1 MGLSRPTAFRP
12 PPSRWSGWPAA
23 GFSLWELLCALG
35 VASVVLAV
43 SLPAF
48 QNFVLDGR
56 RAADVNALVA
66 AVQFARS
73 EAEKRGRPV
82 VLCKSRDFQSCAG
95 PGAGFD
101 TGWMVV
107 LHETGSG
114 LPALAN
120 GVSPLHAYRPRLTGE
135 IHANREWFEFRPFHR
150 RSTNGTVTFC
160 DRRGSAAAR
169 AVIVSYTGRP
179 RVSAEGPGGRAL
191 ECPGAV
197 S

>member
-1 MGLSRPTAFRP
+1 MALSPPTAFRR
-12 PPSRWSGWPAA
+12 PPSRRYGRPAA
-23 GFSLWELLCALG
+23 GFSLWELACALG

-48 QNFVLDGR
+48 QDLVLDGR

-95 PGAGFD
+95 ADAGFD
-101 TGWMVV
+101 TGWMVL
-107 LHETGSG
+107 LHEAGSG
-114 LPALAN
+114 RPALAS
-120 GVSPLHAYRPRLTGE
+120 GVSALHVYRPHITGE

-169 AVIVSYTGRP
+169 AVIISYTGRP
-179 RVSAEGPGGRAL
+179 RVSSEGPGGRAL
-191 ECPGAV
+191 ECPGAAI
-197 S
+197 